1 MDKNIYCKEKE
12 VNKFALII
20 MTVINSLMFVGYIGD
35 FSKGNIGLPF
45 LMAVDISVIVF
56 LEIDY
61 IIYFRNKT
69 SEMFKTASLAGYM
82 VVYSLCVFG
91 SKNDLV
97 FTIVFPIV
105 VVYILYFNSNF
116 CLIIGAIFT
125 LINVADV
132 IYVAAVLKHMHSGAE
147 INTTSFIL
155 QVATVAVFCY
165 TVTGASY
172 ISNKNNEI
180 RLAEVAGE
188 RAKNEQL
195 LKEVLEIAKVV
206 KEDSVEAGRYMNV
219 LSDNVE
225 NTAIALNDISQ
236 GNTSNAQ
243 SIEKQTVM
251 TGNIQ
256 SMINETKEMS
266 DEMMSYAKASA
277 EAVDGGKRS
286 VDTLKG
292 HTKQAIIANEKVV
305 EAVTHLIDNTRKV
318 EEIIQQ
324 IFAISS
330 QTNLL
335 ALNASIESARA
346 GEAGRGFAVVA
357 DEIRQL
363 SEETR
368 QLTEG
373 IQTIVQE
380 LRVNADTAKITVDEV
395 IQSSAQESAIIK
407 DTDEQFGYIGESVDG
422 LLARVDQI
430 YKRIGEILESNNT
443 IVDSI
448 SQISSVSEEVSA
460 STEQAVEI
468 GRDASDKAKEASRL
482 MDELLE
488 AVKKI
493 DKYVEE

>member
-35 FSKGNIGLPF
+35 FSKENIGLPF

-56 LEIDY
+56 LTLDY

-69 SEMFKTASLAGYM
+69 SEMFKVASMAGYM

-91 SKNDLV
+91 SKNDLA

-105 VVYILYFNSNF
+105 VVYILYFNSKF

-132 IYVAAVLKHMHSGAE
+132 IYVATVLKHMHSGAE

-165 TVTGASY
+165 TVAGASY

-195 LKEVLEIAKVV
+195 LREVLEIAKVV
-206 KEDSVEAGRYMNV
+206 KEDSLEAGRYMNV

-256 SMINETKEMS
+256 NMINETKEMS

-292 HTKQAIIANEKVV
+292 HTKQAILANEKVV

-430 YKRIGEILESNNT
+430 YNRIGEILESNNT

-448 SQISSVSEEVSA
+448 SQISAVSEEVSA
-460 STEQAVEI
+460 STQQAVEI
-468 GRDASDKAKEASRL
+468 GMDASDKAKEASRL

>member
-1 MDKNIYCKEKE
+1 M
-12 VNKFALII
+12 
-20 MTVINSLMFVGYIGD
+20 
-35 FSKGNIGLPF
+35 
-45 LMAVDISVIVF
+45 
-56 LEIDY
+56 
-61 IIYFRNKT
+61 
-69 SEMFKTASLAGYM
+69 
-82 VVYSLCVFG
+82 
-91 SKNDLV
+91 
-97 FTIVFPIV
+97 
-105 VVYILYFNSNF
+105 
-116 CLIIGAIFT
+116 
-125 LINVADV
+125 
-132 IYVAAVLKHMHSGAE
+132 
-147 INTTSFIL
+147 
-155 QVATVAVFCY
+155 AVFCY